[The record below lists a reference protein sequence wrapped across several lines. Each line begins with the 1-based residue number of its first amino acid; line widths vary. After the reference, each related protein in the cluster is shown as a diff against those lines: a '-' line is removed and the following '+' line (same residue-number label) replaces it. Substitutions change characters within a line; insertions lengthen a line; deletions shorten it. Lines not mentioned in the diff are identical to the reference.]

1 MVFLDYKLPSPN
13 DIKRE
18 ARPWVRASQ
27 VRFIKKKIFQGPYG
41 PKSIIWVVTGDGFFI
56 PKNSLLIVV
65 LRSFQVILPQVVLIY
80 DKLLKLKN
88 SKFHSN

>member
-27 VRFIKKKIFQGPYG
+27 VRFIKKEI
-41 PKSIIWVVTGDGFFI
+41 SRAIWTQIDNMGGDGSWHFH
-56 PKNSLLIVV
+56 PQKYPLLFSCPGVISGHIASSGFD
-65 LRSFQVILPQVVLIY
+65 LR
-80 DKLLKLKN
+80 
-88 SKFHSN
+88 

>member
-27 VRFIKKKIFQGPYG
+27 VRFIKKEI
-41 PKSIIWVVTGDGFFI
+41 SRAIWAQIDNMGGDGSWPFHPQKFSTDSCPEVI
-56 PKNSLLIVV
+56 SGHIASSGFD
-65 LRSFQVILPQVVLIY
+65 LR
-80 DKLLKLKN
+80 
-88 SKFHSN
+88 

>member
-27 VRFIKKKIFQGPYG
+27 VRFIKKKEI
-41 PKSIIWVVTGDGFFI
+41 SRAIWAQIDNMGGDG
-56 PKNSLLIVV
+56 
-65 LRSFQVILPQVVLIY
+65 
-80 DKLLKLKN
+80 
-88 SKFHSN
+88 